1 MLGYLRKNPLLAG
14 CLGLMGCFSLLV
26 VFAVGVAGLGLK
38 AVLNSSQVAVFDAD
52 GAAMSAG
59 FGFGYVSNNGSVS
72 LDLLPHEPREV
83 SCDELWQLIEP
94 HILQPDEPLTLRSQ
108 TTVMGEDGALTVVP
122 LECVRVSEDPA
133 GNTSEESGSAH
144 QDPPTPSAPDHR

>member
-1 MLGYLRKNPLLAG
+1 MLGYLRNNPLLAG
-14 CLGLMGCFSLLV
+14 CLGLMGCLGLV
-26 VFAVGVAGLGLK
+26 LVFAVGVAGLGLK
-38 AVLNSSQVAVFDAD
+38 AALNISQVAVFDAR

-59 FGFGYVSNNGSVS
+59 FGFGYFSDNGSVS

-108 TTVMGEDGALTVVP
+108 TTVLGEDGAVTVVS
-122 LECVRVSEDPA
+122 LECVRVSVDTA
-133 GNTSEESGSAH
+133 GNTPGESGSAD
-144 QDPPTPSAPDHR
+144 QDPPTPSALDHR

>member
-1 MLGYLRKNPLLAG
+1 MNA
-14 CLGLMGCFSLLV
+14 
-26 VFAVGVAGLGLK
+26 
-38 AVLNSSQVAVFDAD
+38 LNSSQVAVFDAH

-59 FGFGYVSNNGSVS
+59 FGFGYVSDNGSVS

-108 TTVMGEDGALTVVP
+108 TTVLGEDGAVTVVP
-122 LECVRVSEDPA
+122 LECVRVSVDTA
-133 GNTSEESGSAH
+133 GNTPGESGSAD
-144 QDPPTPSAPDHR
+144 QDPSTPSALDHR